1 MPFVVAWRIAV
12 NKFSGIMELGYM
24 LYRGTSKERL
34 LELFSE
40 HGTVVGFK
48 FFQ

>member
-1 MPFVVAWRIAV
+1 
-12 NKFSGIMELGYM
+12 MEYINNDSALF
-24 LYRGTSKERL
+24 RGTSKEHL
-34 LELFSE
+34 IELFTE

>member
-1 MPFVVAWRIAV
+1 MHLAV
-12 NKFSGIMELGYM
+12 SQVDCVNNDFDVF
-24 LYRGTSKERL
+24 RGTSKEHL
-34 LELFSE
+34 TELFSE